1 MCGFNIKLEEKQNN
15 MTWRPVLSARRRIL
29 YLSLAIAFFALAL
42 SLPAGTLDP
51 NLQDFP
57 DPTGAVR
64 TVSTTGSVDTTNPF
78 FQSLGTNGR
87 ACISCHQPG
96 DAWTVTPRHIQQRFE
111 ASHGEDP
118 IFRPVDGANCPS
130 ADVSTEEARE
140 HAYSMLLRKGLIR
153 IALAVPANA
162 EFDVIRVQDPHN
174 CPETTPQKLAMF
186 RRPLPSTNLGFL
198 STVMWDGRENAAGQ
212 SIHMDLMTQAKDAT
226 LGHAEAANSPTDL
239 QLAQMV
245 SFELALFTAQSRD
258 HHAGALNRDGGQGGP
273 AALSQQTFH
282 IGINDVLG
290 KDPSGAPFDPN
301 AFTIFQN
308 WADPD
313 RIPHEEAREA
323 VARGE
328 KLFNTFPIPI
338 KGVAGLNDALNQ
350 TVIMGTCTSC
360 HDTPNAGD
368 HSVSLPINIGITDFP
383 ALAPLD
389 TRGLPVYTLVCKATG
404 KEFHV
409 TDPGRAMISGK
420 CADIGKTKGPILRGL
435 AARAPYFHN
444 GSAASLED
452 VVNFY
457 DVRFHLHLSE
467 RQKDDMVAFLRSL

>member
-1 MCGFNIKLEEKQNN
+1 MTRFKIV
-15 MTWRPVLSARRRIL
+15 TWRKSL
-29 YLSLAIAFFALAL
+29 YLCFAVGFLGFTLA
-42 SLPAGTLDP
+42 PMAGTFDP

-64 TVSTTGSVDTTNPF
+64 TFSTTGSVDTTNPF

-96 DAWTVTPRHIQQRFE
+96 DAWTVTPKHIQQRFE
-111 ASHGEDP
+111 ATNGEDP

-140 HAYSMLLRKGLIR
+140 HSYSMLLRKGLIR
-153 IALAVPANA
+153 IALPVPANA
-162 EFDVIRVQDPHN
+162 EFEVTRVQDPHN
-174 CPETTPQKLAMF
+174 CPETTAQKLAMF

-198 STVMWDGRENAAGQ
+198 STVMWDGRENAPGQ
-212 SIHMDLMTQAKDAT
+212 SINMDLMTQAKDAT
-226 LGHAEAANSPTDL
+226 LGHAEAVTAPTDL
-239 QLAQMV
+239 QAAQIV

-258 HHAGALNRDGGQGGP
+258 HHAGKLNRDGGQGGP
-273 AALSQQTFH
+273 EALSRQPFH

-290 KDPSGAPFDPN
+290 QDPSGAPFDPN
-301 AFTIFQN
+301 AFTIFEN
-308 WADPD
+308 WSDPN

-328 KLFNTFPIPI
+328 KLFNNFPIPI
-338 KGVAGLNDALNQ
+338 TGVAGLNDALGQ
-350 TVIMGTCTSC
+350 PVIMGTCTSC
-360 HDTPNAGD
+360 HDAPNAGD
-368 HSVSLPINIGITDFP
+368 HSVSLPINIGVTDFP

-389 TRGLPVYTLVCKATG
+389 TRGLPVYTLVCKTTG
-404 KEFHV
+404 KKFRV

-435 AARAPYFHN
+435 SARAPYFHN
-444 GSAASLED
+444 GSAASLDD

-457 DVRFHLHLSE
+457 DVRFHLNLSE
-467 RQKDDMVAFLRSL
+467 RQKDDLVAFLRSL

>member
-1 MCGFNIKLEEKQNN
+1 
-15 MTWRPVLSARRRIL
+15 MTRFKIVTSRKTL
-29 YLSLAIAFFALAL
+29 YLCVAAFLGFTMAVL
-42 SLPAGTLDP
+42 AGTFDP

-96 DAWTVTPRHIQQRFE
+96 DAWTVTPKHIRERFE
-111 ASHGEDP
+111 ASDGQDP

-140 HAYSMLLRKGLIR
+140 HAYSMLLHKGLIR
-153 IALAVPANA
+153 ISLAVPSNA
-162 EFDVIRVQDPHN
+162 EFEVTRVQDPHN
-174 CPETTPQKLAMF
+174 CPETTPQQLAMF

-198 STVMWDGRENAAGQ
+198 STVMWDGRENAPGQ
-212 SIHMDLMTQAKDAT
+212 SINMDLMTQAKDAT
-226 LGHAEAANSPTDL
+226 LGHAQAAVAPTDL
-239 QLAQMV
+239 QAAQMV

-258 HHAGALNRDGGQGGP
+258 HAAGKLNVHGAQGGP
-273 AALSQQTFH
+273 EALSTQPFH

-290 KDPSGAPFDPN
+290 HDPSGAPFDPN
-301 AFTIFQN
+301 AFTIFKN
-308 WADPD
+308 WTDPD
-313 RIPHEEAREA
+313 SIPREEARES

-328 KLFNTFPIPI
+328 KLFNTLPIPI
-338 KGVAGLNDALNQ
+338 TGVGGLNDALNQ
-350 TVIMGTCTSC
+350 PLIMGTCTTC
-360 HDTPNAGD
+360 HDAPNAGD

-404 KEFHV
+404 QKFRV

-444 GSAASLED
+444 GSAATLAD
-452 VVNFY
+452 VVSFY
-457 DVRFHLHLSE
+457 DVRFHLNLSE
-467 RQKDDMVAFLRSL
+467 QEKADLVAFLRSL